1 MNTYNDNFSLYV
13 DQISEPF
20 PIWGVLVIVF
30 GVAIGTNGALKA
42 FTSNSPPLFNRENKP
57 TRSARIKVRAFGY
70 IYLVVGLGVALASS
84 LITFPPGSSYDIATA
99 LDSPPGCTL
108 IAKQVKGYEANNDS
122 LLVHQ
127 VPDDQTRVR
136 VDVSATCDN
145 ESAITALRGLDN
157 TIAPLDQQPL
167 SLH

>member
-1 MNTYNDNFSLYV
+1 MNTYNVDFSLYV
-13 DQISEPF
+13 DQVSEPF
-20 PIWGVLVIVF
+20 PIWGVLGIVF
-30 GVAIGTNGALKA
+30 GLIIATNGALKA

-57 TRSARIKVRAFGY
+57 TRSARIKVRTFGY
-70 IYLVVGLGVALASS
+70 ISLVVGMAVALVSS
-84 LITFPPGSSYDIATA
+84 LITFPIDRSYDISTA

-108 IAKQVKGYEANNDS
+108 LAKQVKDYEANNDS

-145 ESAITALRGLDN
+145 ESAITALRGLDK